1 MNIKLFTIL
10 DNLITFTLILKKI
23 IIISWF
29 VLLGLVSASFI
40 FIQKSSDA
48 KIQETEKIKW
58 YTFQQ
63 AVEMNKKEKKKI
75 FIDVYTDWCGWCK
88 VMDKNTFTHP
98 IIVRYINEK
107 YYAVKL
113 NAEMKDTIIFNN
125 TTFVNPNPKVARS
138 THQLAA
144 SLLNNRLSYPT
155 TVYLD
160 ENFNM
165 LTQVPGY
172 LKPVDIE
179 PILKYFGD
187 NAYSKMKWEDYQKN
201 FKGEIVVPSPAL
213 HPSQGQH

>member
-1 MNIKLFTIL
+1 MKK
-10 DNLITFTLILKKI
+10 NLVI
-23 IIISWF
+23 
-29 VLLGLVSASFI
+29 VLLSLSGFFLSAFI
-40 FIQKSSDA
+40 FIQNSSA
-48 KIQETEKIKW
+48 PSSKPEEVEKIKW

-63 AVEMNKKEKKKI
+63 AVEMSKKEKKKI

-98 IIVRYINEK
+98 VIVKYMNQK
-107 YYAVKL
+107 YYAIKL
-113 NAEMKDTIIFNN
+113 DAEMKDTIIFNN
-125 TTFVNPNPKVARS
+125 TTFVNPNPKMPRS

-144 SLLNNRLSYPT
+144 SLLNNRMSYPT

-172 LKPVDIE
+172 LQPVQIE

-187 NAYSKMKWEDYQKN
+187 NAYPKIKWEDYQKT
-201 FKGEIVVPSPAL
+201 FRGDVVVPPPTTPPA
-213 HPSQGQH
+213 PGQ